1 MKKRILIL
9 YISLQLTS
17 CTFPSYVFQERKMQT
32 GLDFTSGKWLL
43 NTVDAPYNVNAK
55 LTQII
60 IKDFTQHLDTRLNY
74 VPKTKGLFLP
84 QNTPFNPTKKEIKNL
99 KIGTNFDYFINVKAL
114 KSKQNL
120 GAIDI
125 TPHRFRNESET
136 SVIVQIEIYDL
147 NNEEIIYSETVE
159 GSVAISNNNNNDIIF
174 SKSADGLIFGAYKRI
189 KKDINKK
196 SI

>member
-60 IKDFTQHLDTRLNY
+60 IKDFTQHLD
-74 VPKTKGLFLP
+74 
-84 QNTPFNPTKKEIKNL
+84 
-99 KIGTNFDYFINVKAL
+99 
-114 KSKQNL
+114 
-120 GAIDI
+120 
-125 TPHRFRNESET
+125 
-136 SVIVQIEIYDL
+136 
-147 NNEEIIYSETVE
+147 
-159 GSVAISNNNNNDIIF
+159 
-174 SKSADGLIFGAYKRI
+174 
-189 KKDINKK
+189 KD
-196 SI
+196 

>member
-1 MKKRILIL
+1 M
-9 YISLQLTS
+9 
-17 CTFPSYVFQERKMQT
+17 
-32 GLDFTSGKWLL
+32 
-43 NTVDAPYNVNAK
+43 
-55 LTQII
+55 
-60 IKDFTQHLDTRLNY
+60 
-74 VPKTKGLFLP
+74 
-84 QNTPFNPTKKEIKNL
+84 PFNPTKKEIKNL

-114 KSKQNL
+114 KSKQNV

-136 SVIVQIEIYDL
+136 SVLVQIEIYDL